1 LNPVGAVGTYRSVG
15 FAPRLSVVVPAHNR
29 APRLPALLA
38 ALRAELDRHG
48 AAELILVDSAS
59 ADETGR
65 VAAAAA
71 ASDPARVRALRVD
84 RPGACR
90 ARNQGLAVAR
100 APLVVFLDDD
110 VLPRPGCFAALEAA
124 HADRRVHAA
133 GGRIVLR
140 FEGVPPS
147 WLTTPFVS
155 YLAGYDLGDW
165 PRDVTGDGDAL
176 VPRSALMSVRRDV
189 LDRLGGFCELFG
201 PRAGR
206 PMVGDEPELCRRIV
220 AAGGRLLYVPDAVVD
235 HLVPATRL
243 TEAYLAQRF
252 FYQGVTE
259 AFTDIRFAGVRAAWT
274 RVGRGLRH
282 RAAGVSW
289 DGVANAEGNAM
300 LERCRRRQSLGYAA
314 GCVVGLLRYRALRR
328 LAV

>member
-1 LNPVGAVGTYRSVG
+1 MNPVGAVGTYRSVG

-124 HADRRVHAA
+124 HADRRVHVA

-140 FEGVPPS
+140 FENLQEFGQNVHRDRGGVVEKDV
-147 WLTTPFVS
+147 F
-155 YLAGYDLGDW
+155 LAALLVTHLGAVVE
-165 PRDVTGDGDAL
+165 R
-176 VPRSALMSVRRDV
+176 VRV
-189 LDRLGGFCELFG
+189 LDLAKLPTNNLLNPFQVVIPCEK
-201 PRAGR
+201 
-206 PMVGDEPELCRRIV
+206 V
-220 AAGGRLLYVPDAVVD
+220 
-235 HLVPATRL
+235 
-243 TEAYLAQRF
+243 
-252 FYQGVTE
+252 
-259 AFTDIRFAGVRAAWT
+259 
-274 RVGRGLRH
+274 
-282 RAAGVSW
+282 
-289 DGVANAEGNAM
+289 
-300 LERCRRRQSLGYAA
+300 
-314 GCVVGLLRYRALRR
+314 
-328 LAV
+328 